1 MCEKMLVIGF
11 GSTITQQQKVDCMY
25 DITKKLRK
33 QYFPQSF
40 VYIIGLTPDVMMW
53 KKKESFVQVWKQFY
67 PKFK

>member
-1 MCEKMLVIGF
+1 
-11 GSTITQQQKVDCMY
+11 MY
-25 DITKKLRK
+25 DITKNLRK